1 MGFCDVQA
9 KSAIVRIG
17 ASVSIIVCVRGGG
30 GGGVRREAVGWG
42 SARGWR
48 WGAGVGGGGLV

>member
-17 ASVSIIVCVRGGG
+17 ASVGIMVGVRGGG
-30 GGGVRREAVGWG
+30 GGGGGGVG
-42 SARGWR
+42 RD
-48 WGAGVGGGGLV
+48 GGGGGCDVKRWGRGWVTVE

>member
-17 ASVSIIVCVRGGG
+17 ASVGIMVGVRGGG
-30 GGGVRREAVGWG
+30 GGGGWEG
-42 SARGWR
+42 MGGGCDVKRWGRGW
-48 WGAGVGGGGLV
+48 VTVE

>member
-17 ASVSIIVCVRGGG
+17 ANVSIMVCVRGGG
-30 GGGVRREAVGWG
+30 GGRKGGE
-42 SARGWR
+42 
-48 WGAGVGGGGLV
+48 GGGEGGAT